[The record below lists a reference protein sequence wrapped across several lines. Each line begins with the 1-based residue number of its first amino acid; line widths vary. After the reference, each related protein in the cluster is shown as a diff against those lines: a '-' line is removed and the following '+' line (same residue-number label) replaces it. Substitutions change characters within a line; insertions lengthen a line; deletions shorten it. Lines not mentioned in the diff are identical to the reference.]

1 MARVTKSEIAALSDD
16 ALPPRRRSRVEAAIA
31 ASPELARLLA
41 VQERVASTIRAAAAG
56 VAAPERLREALVE
69 VRRADSNPYRP
80 RRS

>member
-1 MARVTKSEIAALSDD
+1 MARVTESEIAALADD
-16 ALPPRRRSRVEAAIA
+16 ALPERRRARVEAAIA

-41 VQERVASTIRAAAAG
+41 VQERVASTIRAAAAR

-80 RRS
+80 RRP

>member
-1 MARVTKSEIAALSDD
+1 MTRSEIAALADG
-16 ALPPRRRSRVEAAIA
+16 ALPQRRRARVEAAIA

-69 VRRADSNPYRP
+69 VRGADSNPYCP
-80 RRS
+80 RRP